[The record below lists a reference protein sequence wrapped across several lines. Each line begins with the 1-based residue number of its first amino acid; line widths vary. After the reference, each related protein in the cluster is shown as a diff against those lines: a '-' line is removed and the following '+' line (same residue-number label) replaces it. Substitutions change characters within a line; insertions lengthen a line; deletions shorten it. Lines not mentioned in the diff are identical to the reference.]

1 MWVLSSGRVPLT
13 DQLAT
18 FSCTFDAVLSAT
30 VVKDHGVL
38 RKIEAAI
45 SANVHT
51 FGGSFLGKFK
61 EVICWAKA
69 LAHGSDTVGGFIS
82 ASPGYLTKV
91 AQSCHDI
98 GVLHA
103 HAVIFRCFTKACHN
117 ISVSH
122 HSCRNILELC
132 QRML

>member
-1 MWVLSSGRVPLT
+1 MWVLSSCRVPLT

-18 FSCTFDAVLSAT
+18 FSCTFDDVVSAT
-30 VVKDHGVL
+30 VVNDHGVL
-38 RKIEAAI
+38 INIEAAI
-45 SANVHT
+45 STNVHT

-69 LAHGSDTVGGFIS
+69 FAHGSDTVGGFIS
-82 ASPGYLTKV
+82 AGPGSLTKV

-98 GVLHA
+98 GVLRA
-103 HAVIFRCFTKACHN
+103 HAIIFWCFTKACHN
-117 ISVSH
+117 ISVFH
-122 HSCRNILELC
+122 YSCHNILVFC